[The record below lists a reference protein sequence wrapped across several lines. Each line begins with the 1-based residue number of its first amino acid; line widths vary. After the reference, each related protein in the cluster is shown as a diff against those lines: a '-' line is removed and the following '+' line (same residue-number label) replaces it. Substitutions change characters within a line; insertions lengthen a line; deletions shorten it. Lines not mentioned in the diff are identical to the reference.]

1 MEGIRSRPH
10 TQGVGFMATSL
21 DGSTEIMSQSNIEI
35 RPSLGAIRGRAFFV
49 CPVDCPRTVRGQSSG
64 RVLGTIRGLS
74 TGKHKRNHNHKRNHK
89 LKGKIEKENIKRKR
103 C

>member
-1 MEGIRSRPH
+1 
-10 TQGVGFMATSL
+10 MATSL

-49 CPVDCPRTVRGQSSG
+49 CPVDSPRTVQR